1 MNNYKRRIIWLLTD
15 VLLLSL
21 VVTFLFSSNIHRAL
35 RIKKNN
41 GGYQKSIELS
51 QNLLAY
57 SSFDENSGESFIGGF
72 SLDRGTILYLENA
85 YNNALIG
92 YYIDKEENKRDV
104 YIDMSETVLLP
115 ELQQYMF
122 ELNEINYSRASNS
135 MKKAVIQ
142 DYPISLI
149 FAIILA
155 LLNTVI
161 AKDNNKYHAICLVTC
176 IVLVIVLS
184 FIAQR
189 FSLPI

>member
-92 YYIDKEENKRDV
+92 YYID
-104 YIDMSETVLLP
+104 VLLP